1 MRSCRIPRAR
11 GLAMGCIAL
20 ALGSCSVNNLSYPQ
34 VVQDIDCAVEVEGVG
49 DEERLVYRTQVE
61 ATWGI
66 ARWSLMNPFRWFL
79 FPIFGDRVTRELENP
94 SAYVRELAGVLAP
107 KAGDDLGRCASAI
120 QRLVRIAELDPAP
133 INRIVALAG
142 LSEIAAAREVRI
154 VEGLAELGPIPAL
167 APQAIQWRDDFAR
180 LRPSVRV
187 PVGAPLSQ
195 SDAQVYLG
203 ALAGLCSQP
212 LPAWR
217 QRLALLEDLDNAV
230 FDERQGSLRGPTRDA
245 LSRALAHAIRGCI
258 VEAALGRNRELTE
271 VRICALELMHRSGGA
286 ESVPLLLALI
296 AASPQQIQEGEPQ
309 FEENDALL
317 LRLVHMCGQLDE
329 SRAMRSVRIA
339 GRADWQEVAPAEFLA
354 RLALDGDPFLSTT
367 ALPAREALAVC
378 IGRGSA
384 SPDPGDDVAKD
395 WVAIWWSE
403 YRKERPLQ

>member
-1 MRSCRIPRAR
+1 MRSQRIRCAD
-11 GLAMGCIAL
+11 GLATACFAF
-20 ALGSCSVNNLSYPQ
+20 ALGGCSVNNLSYPQ
-34 VVQDIDCAVEVEGVG
+34 VVEDIDCAVEVEGAG

-107 KAGDDLGRCASAI
+107 KAGDELGRCASAT

-133 INRIVALAG
+133 INRIVALSG
-142 LSEIAAAREVRI
+142 LSQIAAARELCLVD
-154 VEGLAELGPIPAL
+154 GLAERGPSPAL
-167 APQAIQWRDDFAR
+167 APQAMLWRDDFAR

-187 PVGAPLSQ
+187 PVGGPLSA
-195 SDAQVYLG
+195 SDSEAYLL

-217 QRLALLEDLDNAV
+217 QRLALLEDLDNAL

-245 LSRALAHAIRGCI
+245 LAAALAHSIRGCI

-271 VRICALELMHRSGGA
+271 VRICALELMHRSGGP

-309 FEENDALL
+309 FEDNDALV

-339 GRADWQEVAPAEFLA
+339 GRTDWQEVAPAEFLA

-367 ALPAREALAVC
+367 ALPAREALAFC
-378 IGRGSA
+378 LRRSSG
-384 SPDPGDDVAKD
+384 SPDPGDDAAKD
-395 WVAIWWSE
+395 WVAVWWSE